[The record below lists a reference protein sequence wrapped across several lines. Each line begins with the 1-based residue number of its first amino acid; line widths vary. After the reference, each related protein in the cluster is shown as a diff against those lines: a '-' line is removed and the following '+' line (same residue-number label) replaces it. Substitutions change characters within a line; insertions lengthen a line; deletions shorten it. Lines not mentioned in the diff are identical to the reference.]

1 MTVSSTTCVHNAVL
15 PLFEAKDVDA
25 LVICCGADCLA
36 GDPLSQMKL
45 TNVALWDA
53 VDQLIALNV
62 PTVVLG
68 GGGYNPWTV
77 TRYWAGMWGRIS
89 GQEIPQSLP
98 PEACEFM
105 RRMECDLI
113 DEEDIKQE
121 WLTTMADCPYPGPVR
136 DEIKSMV
143 ENTQSQF

>member
-1 MTVSSTTCVHNAVL
+1 
-15 PLFEAKDVDA
+15 
-25 LVICCGADCLA
+25 
-36 GDPLSQMKL
+36 MKL

-77 TRYWAGMWGRIS
+77 TRYWAGLWGRIS
-89 GQEIPQSLP
+89 GQEMPQSLP
-98 PEACEFM
+98 PEAREFM
-105 RRMECDLI
+105 RQMECDLI
-113 DEEDIKQE
+113 DEEDIKEE
-121 WLTTMADCPYPGPVR
+121 WFTTMADCPYPGPIR

-143 ENTQSQF
+143 ENIHSQF